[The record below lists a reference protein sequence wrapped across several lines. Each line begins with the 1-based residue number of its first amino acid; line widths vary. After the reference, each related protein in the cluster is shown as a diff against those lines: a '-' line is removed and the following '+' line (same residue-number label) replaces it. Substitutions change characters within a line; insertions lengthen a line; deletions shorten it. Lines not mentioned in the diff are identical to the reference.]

1 MVKPTYEM
9 TNEEREEYI
18 KEKGL
23 RIAETKYKNMFRL
36 IGELRRVK

>member
-1 MVKPTYEM
+1 MVKQVYEM
-9 TNEEREEYI
+9 TETEREEYI

-36 IGELRRVK
+36 IGNLRSVK